1 VDDRER
7 LLARLSQDGC
17 SREELD
23 RAIEEGRVAT
33 IAVECALGGPPAHTL
48 TEVARKAGLD
58 ARFVRELILASGRP
72 NPIPRERLY
81 TDADIEV
88 ARLTRAFLDAGMP
101 RDGVLEVARVLGL
114 NMSQITESVTRMV
127 GDALLE
133 PGDSEF
139 TASLRYAEAVDELTP
154 LVPALLAAEFR
165 ASLSRG
171 LRDTVI
177 SAAELREGRL
187 HGTREVGVAFADLVD
202 YTRVGG
208 LLDAEEVGRIAGRLL
223 ELSTRSLTRPV
234 QLVKTIGDAA
244 MFVSAEV
251 ATLVTVMESLVEAI
265 GTEGDG
271 FPDVRVGI
279 ACGPAVTRG
288 GDWFGTTVNLA
299 SRITDVAKPG
309 SIVATEPVA
318 EHASDRDW
326 RRRRRLRSLKGM
338 PERVRLFTL
347 QSSTRSG

>member
-1 VDDRER
+1 
-7 LLARLSQDGC
+7 
-17 SREELD
+17 
-23 RAIEEGRVAT
+23 
-33 IAVECALGGPPAHTL
+33 
-48 TEVARKAGLD
+48 
-58 ARFVRELILASGRP
+58 
-72 NPIPRERLY
+72 
-81 TDADIEV
+81 
-88 ARLTRAFLDAGMP
+88 
-101 RDGVLEVARVLGL
+101 
-114 NMSQITESVTRMV
+114 
-127 GDALLE
+127 
-133 PGDSEF
+133 
-139 TASLRYAEAVDELTP
+139 
-154 LVPALLAAEFR
+154 
-165 ASLSRG
+165 
-171 LRDTVI
+171 VI

>member
-7 LLARLSQDGC
+7 LLARLREDGC

-48 TEVARKAGLD
+48 TQVARKAGLD
-58 ARFVRELILASGRP
+58 ADFVRELILASGRP

-81 TDADIEV
+81 TEDDVEV
-88 ARLTRAFLDAGMP
+88 ARLTRAFIDAGMP
-101 RDGVLEVARVLGL
+101 REGVLEVARVLGL
-114 NMSQITESVTRMV
+114 NMWQITEAVRRMV

-139 TASLRYAEAVDELTP
+139 TAGLRYAEAVDELTP
-154 LVPALLAAEFR
+154 LVPRLLTAEFR

-171 LRDTVI
+171 LRDAVI
-177 SAAELREGRL
+177 STAELREGRL
-187 HGTREVGVAFADLVD
+187 HGTQEVGVAFADLVD

-208 LLDAEEVGRIAGRLL
+208 RLDPEEVARMARRLL
-223 ELSTRSLTRPV
+223 ELSTRSLRRPV

-244 MFVSAEV
+244 MFVSADV
-251 ATLVTVMESLVEAI
+251 AALVTVMESLVQAI
-265 GTEGDG
+265 GAESDG
-271 FPDVRVGI
+271 FPDVRVGV
-279 ACGPAVTRG
+279 ACGPAVTHG

-299 SRITDVAKPG
+299 SRITDFAKPG
-309 SIVATEPVA
+309 SIVVTEPVTEQA
-318 EHASDRDW
+318 GERDW
-326 RRRRRLRSLKGM
+326 RRRRRLRSLKGVQ
-338 PERVRLFTL
+338 ERVRLFTL
-347 QSSTRSG
+347 QPSKPGG